1 MEILFI
7 VKNDATEQIS
17 KTIRI
22 PNDILKQMESVA
34 KKHKISLNN
43 LIIQACRY
51 AMSEYEEGGK
61 K

>member
-1 MEILFI
+1 MFV

-22 PNDILKQMESVA
+22 PSDILKQMESVA
-34 KKHKISLNN
+34 KKNKISLNN

-51 AMSEYEEGGK
+51 AMSEYEEGEK